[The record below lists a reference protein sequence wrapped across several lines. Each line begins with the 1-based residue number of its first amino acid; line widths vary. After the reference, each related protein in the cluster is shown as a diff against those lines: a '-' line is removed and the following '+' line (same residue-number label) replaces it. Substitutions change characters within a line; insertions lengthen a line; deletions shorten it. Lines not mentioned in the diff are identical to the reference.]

1 MLNRIS
7 QVLNGVS
14 CAALLVV
21 LGIGCSPSSQ
31 QDNGVTALNV
41 PQQGSSGTS
50 EQPAASGSGQAGTS
64 ANPPTS
70 SNNGRTQ
77 TAPTCNV
84 TPRIMYVVDGSG
96 SMCAPLS
103 GTTRWKALRKALLEP
118 DKGLIYLFQARAAF
132 GMLLYDGTISME
144 ALFANADAQQQAG
157 GSPSPECAAAYMMEK
172 QEGDCPLLIT
182 VPPKFDNAKAIDGKF
197 PQTELGGST
206 PTDKAMKVARETLIK
221 ARQKGEDRE
230 QNPEYI
236 ILATD
241 GQPNDICVGGAGGDG
256 TAQQKGVIAEVDA
269 ATKAGIKTYVI
280 SLAGGDAALET
291 HLNEVAKH
299 GNPTKKDAR
308 TYTPL
313 SAEEL
318 VNALQELVNAALG
331 CLE

>member
-7 QVLNGVS
+7 QLLNGVS
-14 CAALLVV
+14 CAALLIV

-31 QDNGVTALNV
+31 RDNGITTLSV
-41 PQQGSSGTS
+41 PQGSSGTG
-50 EQPAASGSGQAGTS
+50 ETVTLGSGQGGAIANTPPSSGASRPQTS
-64 ANPPTS
+64 
-70 SNNGRTQ
+70 
-77 TAPTCNV
+77 PTCNV
-84 TPRIMYVVDGSG
+84 TPRIMYVIDGSG
-96 SMCAPLS
+96 SMCADLS
-103 GTTRWKALRKALLEP
+103 GASRWKQLRKALLEP
-118 DKGLIYLFQARAAF
+118 DKGLIYLFQERAQF
-132 GMLLYDGTISME
+132 GMLLYDGTISIE
-144 ALFANADAQQQAG
+144 ALFANAEAQEQAG
-157 GSPSPECAAAYMMEK
+157 GSPSPQCSFAYMEAK
-172 QEGDCPLLIT
+172 AEGECPLLIK
-182 VPPKFDNAKAIDGKF
+182 VPPKFNNAKAIDAKF

-206 PTDKAMKVARETLIK
+206 PTDKAMKVARDTLVK
-221 ARQKGEDRE
+221 ARQKDEDRE

-269 ATKAGIKTYVI
+269 AYKAGIKTYVI
-280 SLAGGDAALET
+280 SLAGGDAALEA

-299 GNPTKKDAR
+299 GNPKNKDAR